1 VEATYTV
8 RHIDRSTTASGAA
21 AWTVTFQRVGG
32 SDDLVELK
40 LHSAVFASLDL
51 DAVYTAHD
59 LMRLADAG
67 GRLD

>member
-1 VEATYTV
+1 MEETYLV
-8 RHIDRSTTASGAA
+8 RHIDRSTTASGSA

-32 SDDLVELK
+32 SDDVVELK

-51 DAVYTAHD
+51 DAVFTARD

-67 GRLD
+67 GRLG